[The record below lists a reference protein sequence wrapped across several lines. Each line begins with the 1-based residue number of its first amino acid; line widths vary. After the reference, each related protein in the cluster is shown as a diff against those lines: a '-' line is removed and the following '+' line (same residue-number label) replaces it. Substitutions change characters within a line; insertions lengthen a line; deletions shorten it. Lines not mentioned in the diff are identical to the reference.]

1 MEKVIYDLKKADRIQ
16 VFAYLEFVFGGRLE
30 PGSTTSE
37 MMDEDVTLE
46 SG

>member
-1 MEKVIYDLKKADRIQ
+1 MEKVIYDLKKADQIQ

-30 PGSTTSE
+30 PGSTTSG
-37 MMDEDVTLE
+37 MHEDVILE